1 MPKKYCPKKY
11 CPKKYCDGLRRRE
24 FLRLGS
30 VAGLSLAQLLRLEHA
45 TAGSQPTKNVNCI
58 FLFLLGGVPQQDMWD
73 LKPEAPVEIRG
84 DFRPIDTVTPGVQ
97 ISDVLPGISK
107 VTDKLAI
114 LRSMTHGD
122 SDHGRGI
129 HKMMTG
135 VNARP
140 ADFNGNIIN
149 NNQHPSFGS
158 IVARL
163 ARGTGALPPYVS
175 LPTFLRSGGP
185 DFLGASCAPF
195 VIENDPAEPEFAVRD
210 ITLPAGVTA
219 SRSRRRQAALAEINR
234 FQQRVEQ
241 VSQQVR
247 SLDTFYQ
254 KAYGLMTSRK
264 AKDAFDIQREKQ
276 SVREAY
282 GMTSVGQ
289 CLLMARRL
297 VEADCRFV
305 SVEYGHW
312 DTHRKN
318 TMSLRELLVPAFDQA
333 LPALLTDLQ
342 QRGLLD
348 STLVIVSTEF
358 GRTPR
363 INPLGGRDHWPGAF
377 SVCVAGGG
385 LKVGQVVGATDHQA
399 GYVADRPLKPE
410 DLGATMFQALG
421 IDPKITI
428 HTPLGRPIEVGHGG
442 KPIAELL

>member
-1 MPKKYCPKKY
+1 MPRVPS
-11 CPKKYCDGLRRRE
+11 YCDRVRRRE
-24 FLRLGS
+24 FLRFGGM
-30 VAGLSLAQLLRLEHA
+30 AGLSLAELLRLEA
-45 TAGSQPTKNVNCI
+45 QSASAAGTQKQVNCI
-58 FLFLLGGVPQQDMWD
+58 FLFLLGGTPQQDMWD

-84 DFRPIDTVTPGVQ
+84 DFQPIDTVTPGIQV
-97 ISDVLPGISK
+97 SDVMPGIAR

-135 VNARP
+135 INARP
-140 ADFNGNIIN
+140 AGFDGNVIN
-149 NNQHPSFGS
+149 NNQHPSYGS
-158 IVARL
+158 MVARL
-163 ARGTGALPPYVS
+163 ARGTSALPPYIS
-175 LPTFLRSGGP
+175 LPTYLRSGGP

-210 ITLPAGVTA
+210 ITLPQGVSA
-219 SRSRRRQAALAEINR
+219 ARNRRRQAALAAINR
-234 FQQRVEQ
+234 FEGQ
-241 VSQQVR
+241 VDRRSNQVR

-254 KAYGLMTSRK
+254 KACDLMTSRE
-264 AKDAFDIQREKQ
+264 AKEAFDIQQEKE
-276 SVREAY
+276 SVRSAY

-297 VEADCRFV
+297 IEANCRFV

-312 DTHRKN
+312 DTHREN

-333 LPALLTDLQ
+333 LPALLNDLE
-342 QRGLLD
+342 QRGMLE
-348 STLVIVSTEF
+348 STLVVVSTEF

-363 INPLGGRDHWPGAF
+363 INPLAGRDHWPGAF

-385 LKVGQVVGATDHQA
+385 TKVGQIIGATDKQA
-399 GYVADRPLKPE
+399 AYVADRPIKPE

-421 IDPKITI
+421 IDPKLTI
-428 HTPLGRPIEVGHGG
+428 HTPLGRPIEVAGGG